1 MMSRTA
7 ASRQHTQ
14 RDGQGVGG
22 RASGASSREGIL
34 AIERAPSA
42 PSDPAL
48 SMAEVACRPMSASHG
63 LAGAVEGLRARGER
77 RASRVGGCTYRAGQ
91 GDARTVEAEAPAGAK
106 AGRAWRAAR
115 STARDAKSASAG
127 STQSGLKRPFLLVQA
142 LYSRGRGASLRA
154 PVRRGCSRF
163 SARNSRYDDRYVEQV
178 SESASPAPE
187 ETGSDRRRRASP
199 RVRRLRRGARLRARA
214 RLQDPGRKK

>member
-127 STQSGLKRPFLLVQA
+127 STQSGLKRPFYLYRRCTLEEGEQA
-142 LYSRGRGASLRA
+142 CEPPCGVAALDF
-154 PVRRGCSRF
+154 RRGIAVTTTVTS
-163 SARNSRYDDRYVEQV
+163 S
-178 SESASPAPE
+178 
-187 ETGSDRRRRASP
+187 
-199 RVRRLRRGARLRARA
+199 
-214 RLQDPGRKK
+214 K

>member
-1 MMSRTA
+1 MSRTA

-22 RASGASSREGIL
+22 RASGASTREGIL

-91 GDARTVEAEAPAGAK
+91 GDARKVEAPAGAK

-115 STARDAKSASAG
+115 STARCEVRE
-127 STQSGLKRPFLLVQA
+127 SGECAVGFEKALFLLVQA

-214 RLQDPGRKK
+214 RLQDP

>member
-22 RASGASSREGIL
+22 RASGASTREGIL

-91 GDARTVEAEAPAGAK
+91 GDARKVEAPAGAK

-115 STARDAKSASAG
+115 SKSASPA
-127 STQSGLKRPFLLVQA
+127 STQSALKRPFFYLYRRCTLEEGEQA
-142 LYSRGRGASLRA
+142 CEPPCGVAALGF
-154 PVRRGCSRF
+154 RRGIAVTTTVTS
-163 SARNSRYDDRYVEQV
+163 S
-178 SESASPAPE
+178 
-187 ETGSDRRRRASP
+187 
-199 RVRRLRRGARLRARA
+199 
-214 RLQDPGRKK
+214 K

>member
-22 RASGASSREGIL
+22 RASGASTREGIL

-91 GDARTVEAEAPAGAK
+91 GDARKVEAPAGAK

-115 STARDAKSASAG
+115 STARCEVRESGECAVGFEKALFFTCTGAVLSRKG
-127 STQSGLKRPFLLVQA
+127 SKP
-142 LYSRGRGASLRA
+142 
-154 PVRRGCSRF
+154 
-163 SARNSRYDDRYVEQV
+163 
-178 SESASPAPE
+178 
-187 ETGSDRRRRASP
+187 ASP
-199 RVRRLRRGARLRARA
+199 RAAWLLSIFGEE
-214 RLQDPGRKK
+214 

>member
-22 RASGASSREGIL
+22 RASGASTREGIL

-91 GDARTVEAEAPAGAK
+91 GDARKVEAPAGAK

-115 STARDAKSASAG
+115 STARCEVRE
-127 STQSGLKRPFLLVQA
+127 SGECAVGFEKALLFYLYRRCTLEEGEQA
-142 LYSRGRGASLRA
+142 CEPPCGVAALDF
-154 PVRRGCSRF
+154 RRGIAVTTTVTS
-163 SARNSRYDDRYVEQV
+163 S
-178 SESASPAPE
+178 
-187 ETGSDRRRRASP
+187 
-199 RVRRLRRGARLRARA
+199 
-214 RLQDPGRKK
+214 K